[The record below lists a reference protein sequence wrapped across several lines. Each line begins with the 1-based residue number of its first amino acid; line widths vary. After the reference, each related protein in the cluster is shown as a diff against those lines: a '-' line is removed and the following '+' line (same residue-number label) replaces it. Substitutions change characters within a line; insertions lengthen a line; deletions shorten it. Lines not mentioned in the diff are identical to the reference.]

1 MSGMEKTKSA
11 KSAKGK
17 RVTVTAPTI
26 HGLCAYL
33 ASVMNDVNHYDA
45 CGFMNLREWQQ
56 GKIEGALK
64 VFESLGIPAEAFRT
78 ETNKRYTAVKICGVT
93 FSVDDGEEVK

>member
-1 MSGMEKTKSA
+1 MSGMAKTKSA
-11 KSAKGK
+11 KSVKGK
-17 RVTVTAPTI
+17 RVTLTVPQI

-33 ASVMNDVNHYDA
+33 ACVMRDVNRFDD

-64 VFESLGIPAEAFRT
+64 VFESLGIPAETFRT
-78 ETNKRYTAVKICGVT
+78 ETDKRYTAVEICGVT
-93 FSVDDGEEVK
+93 FSVDGKEVK